1 VDADTVGLIDSADS
15 NGLKKLSWAN
25 IKATLKAYFDTLYN
39 LYVLPAPTTTAL
51 GGVMRNTGSAGQ
63 FVTGI
68 AADGS
73 LERGTPSGGGGGTP
87 PTQALKTDTES
98 TTSTTYADITGLT
111 ITVTPPSV
119 TQSYILRAVL
129 QIANGSAACFLRL
142 AQDGVV
148 IAQGDAAGLRSQ
160 MHVWVYHPGAY
171 VTSSN
176 VLEILVTP
184 GTTSPV
190 TFSVQWRSQT
200 SGVAVFCNQTAQD
213 DNVVGVPR
221 MVSTLMLIPSP

>member
-1 VDADTVGLIDSADS
+1 MGL
-15 NGLKKLSWAN
+15 N
-25 IKATLKAYFDTLYN
+25 IITS
-39 LYVLPAPTTTAL
+39 PTTFT
-51 GGVMRNTGSAGQ
+51 GGLSASWDNIITSQPLLSSLNGTEEVLINDAGNTKK
-63 FVTGI
+63 VTTQAI
-68 AADGS
+68 AD
-73 LERGTPSGGGGGTP
+73 LGGGGTP

-190 TFSVQWRSQT
+190 TFSVQWRSQAA
-200 SGVAVFCNQTAQD
+200 GVASFCNRTVQD
-213 DNVVGVPR
+213 DDLSIVPR